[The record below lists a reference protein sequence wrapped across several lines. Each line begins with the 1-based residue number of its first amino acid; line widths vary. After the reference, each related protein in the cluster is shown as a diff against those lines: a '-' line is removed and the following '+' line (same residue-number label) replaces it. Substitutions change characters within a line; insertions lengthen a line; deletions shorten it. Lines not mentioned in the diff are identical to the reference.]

1 MMNKQPTMNDDS
13 TVEMDFAV
21 PSFERNCDSSLR
33 AVSDV
38 QVPDVQV
45 PDVQVPDVQ
54 VPDVQV
60 PDVQVPDVQVPD
72 VQMPDVQVPDVQIP
86 DVQVPDVQMPDIQMP
101 EVQMPDIQMPDVQVP
116 DLNDDLTIGMNSA
129 VPSVERNYDSLL
141 RVIRSKRDEIRRKR
155 ERKRLMA
162 RRWFKMMCDEIIS
175 DKTQLIL
182 RAFMVFAGAIS
193 HRSGRRWR
201 KRKACPSETGVIA
214 DAASRNKGYR
224 LVAAVSSSRVSGSFT
239 AVAFNYDG
247 AFLMHH
253 EA

>member
-45 PDVQVPDVQ
+45 PDVQVPDVQMPDVHMPDVQVPDVQVPDVQIPDVQVPDVQ

-201 KRKACPSETGVIA
+201 KRKACPSE
-214 DAASRNKGYR
+214 R
-224 LVAAVSSSRVSGSFT
+224 L
-239 AVAFNYDG
+239 
-247 AFLMHH
+247 
-253 EA
+253 E